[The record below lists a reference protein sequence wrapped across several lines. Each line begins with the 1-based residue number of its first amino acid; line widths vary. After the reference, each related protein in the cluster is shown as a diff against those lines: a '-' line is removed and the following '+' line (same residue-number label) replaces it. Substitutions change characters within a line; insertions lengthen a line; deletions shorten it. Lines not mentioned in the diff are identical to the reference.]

1 MGADRGLAD
10 GLDIV
15 RAWLVTWEWAS
26 DRAPVEDKDR
36 IAAVLNSRLSAERVK
51 EIVEILYVNATYSL
65 SERLGYA
72 SREWFNPYPA
82 QFGMTPG
89 EVTCGHNPWLYARI
103 VDQLQVE
110 RDEAGEE
117 KLTWQPPSRPR
128 PPTAP
133 PRR

>member
-1 MGADRGLAD
+1 MK
-10 GLDIV
+10 
-15 RAWLVTWEWAS
+15 AWLVTREWAG
-26 DRAPVEDKDR
+26 DCAAAEEKDR
-36 IAAVLNSRLSAERVK
+36 IVAVLNSRLSAERVR
-51 EIVEILYVNATYSL
+51 EIVELLYVNATYSL
-65 SERLGYA
+65 SERLEYA
-72 SREWFNPYPA
+72 NRKQFNPYPA
-82 QFGMTPG
+82 QFGWTAG

-103 VDQLQVE
+103 VDQLQIE

>member
-1 MGADRGLAD
+1 M
-10 GLDIV
+10 
-15 RAWLVTWEWAS
+15 RAWLVTWEWAIA
-26 DRAPVEDKDR
+26 RAPVEDKVR
-36 IAAVLNSRLSAERVK
+36 IAAVLNSRLSAERVR

-65 SERLGYA
+65 LERLGYA
-72 SREWFNPYPA
+72 NRKQFNPYPA
-82 QFGMTPG
+82 QFGWTAG

-103 VDQLQVE
+103 VDQIQAE
-110 RDEAGEE
+110 RDEAGGE